1 MAHQVCDET
10 EVLNEMVRRLVDIIH
25 PDKVILFGSRA
36 RRDHRSGSDF
46 DLLVIAESERPRH
59 SRSAE
64 LYGALKDI
72 IVPTDLIVYTPSE
85 VEEWSQVPQAFVTT
99 AVREGRV
106 LYEKQG

>member
-1 MAHQVCDET
+1 MAYQVGDET
-10 EVLNEMVRRLVDIIH
+10 EVLHEMVRRLVEVIR
-25 PDKVILFGSRA
+25 PERVILFGSRA
-36 RRDHRSGSDF
+36 RRDPRSGSDF

-64 LYGALKDI
+64 LYGAMKDI
-72 IVPTDLIVYTPSE
+72 IVPTDIIVYTPSE
-85 VEEWSQVPQAFVTT
+85 VEEWSLVPQAFVTT

>member
-36 RRDHRSGSDF
+36 RAEHRSGSDF

-64 LYGALKDI
+64 LYGVLKDI
-72 IVPTDLIVYTPSE
+72 IVPTDIIVYTPHE

-99 AVREGRV
+99 VVREGRV
-106 LYEKQG
+106 LYEKHG

>member
-1 MAHQVCDET
+1 MAYQVCDET
-10 EVLNEMVRRLVDIIH
+10 DVLNEMVRRLVDIIH

-36 RRDHRSGSDF
+36 RAEHRSGSDF
-46 DLLVIAESERPRH
+46 DLLIIAESELPRH

-72 IVPTDLIVYTPSE
+72 IVPTDIIVYTPGE
-85 VEEWSQVPQAFVTT
+85 VEEWSHVPQAFVTT